1 LSCAWAQNAPVPQQ
15 VPAPP
20 TVDLDPYKVA
30 DKASA
35 GVFYWLSSGHVDLGP
50 GIKAANPDAQRL
62 RLPDASHDGKG
73 FFLSTP
79 AGKYNSIEIEA
90 FQVQGSGLVYAPRA
104 LSLFGTS
111 FTGGDPLGTS
121 FRLRG
126 GKVQWNYLTYPS
138 PPEKALFRVKTLWGV
153 HILQIQGV
161 ADDLI
166 TSVPTTAIGTKL
178 LIMPTVGIGLDI
190 APSKFFHIEMQA
202 AGMALSGRSRVLD
215 GEAKAVFRVKKLE
228 VLAGAKG
235 LDFRTT
241 LKTDQYFRSRLTGPF
256 AGVRWVF

>member
-1 LSCAWAQNAPVPQQ
+1 MRGVYWAT
-15 VPAPP
+15 PP
-20 TVDLDPYKVA
+20 DYENRNDLDADLPLPAAFEDPDRTRMQCVGATVRDVHARGWTHHIPRLMILANIALTAFTMLAAMSGTGRGVVA
-30 DKASA
+30 
-35 GVFYWLSSGHVDLGP
+35 SSQDLE
-50 GIKAANPDAQRL
+50 L
-62 RLPDASHDGKG
+62 RSSPELFEAVALP
-73 FFLSTP
+73 
-79 AGKYNSIEIEA
+79 
-90 FQVQGSGLVYAPRA
+90 
-104 LSLFGTS
+104 
-111 FTGGDPLGTS
+111 
-121 FRLRG
+121 
-126 GKVQWNYLTYPS
+126 
-138 PPEKALFRVKTLWGV
+138 
-153 HILQIQGV
+153 QIQGV